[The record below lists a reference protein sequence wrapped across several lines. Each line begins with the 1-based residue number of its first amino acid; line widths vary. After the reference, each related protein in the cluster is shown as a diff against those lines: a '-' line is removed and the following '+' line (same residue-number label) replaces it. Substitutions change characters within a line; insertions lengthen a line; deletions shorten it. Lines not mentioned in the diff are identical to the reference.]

1 MEKEFLRE
9 KTVIYMMVIG
19 FKIKYRD
26 MVFLPDK
33 MEINMKESG

>member
-26 MVFLPDK
+26 MVFLQDK